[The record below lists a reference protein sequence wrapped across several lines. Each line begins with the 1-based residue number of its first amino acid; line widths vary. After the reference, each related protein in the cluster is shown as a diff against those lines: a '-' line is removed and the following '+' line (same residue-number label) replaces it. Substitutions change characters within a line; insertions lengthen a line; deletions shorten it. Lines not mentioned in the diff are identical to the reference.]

1 MYSDILRTSR
11 LRANDSFRRL
21 TRETR
26 LSVDHLMLP
35 IFVVPGHGIRQEIAS
50 MPGVY
55 RLSVDEVIRE
65 VQEVCEFRIPGIL
78 LFGVPERK
86 DAFGG
91 SAYDPEGVV
100 QQAVRAI
107 KSQLLR
113 VVVATDVC
121 LCAYTTHGH
130 CGVVEK
136 NQIVNDATHE
146 ILVKVAL
153 SHVRA
158 GADLVAPS
166 DMMDGRVAKIR
177 LALDT
182 HGFGH
187 VPIMSYAA
195 KFYSAFYGPFRD
207 VQDSRPQFGDRAS
220 YQIDPANPREAMREI
235 EIDIQ
240 EGADIVMIK
249 PALPYLDIIARA
261 RYVADVPIAAYQVS
275 GEYAMVQAAADKQ
288 WLDGPRVMMESLQSI
303 KRAGADII
311 ITYFAKEAARAL
323 RARS

>member
-35 IFVVPGHGIRQEIAS
+35 IFVVPGHGVRQEIAS

-107 KSQLLR
+107 KSQLFKD
-113 VVVATDVC
+113 ATYNFTFRC
-121 LCAYTTHGH
+121 
-130 CGVVEK
+130 
-136 NQIVNDATHE
+136 IVNQYF
-146 ILVKVAL
+146 IC
-153 SHVRA
+153 
-158 GADLVAPS
+158 
-166 DMMDGRVAKIR
+166 
-177 LALDT
+177 
-182 HGFGH
+182 
-187 VPIMSYAA
+187 
-195 KFYSAFYGPFRD
+195 
-207 VQDSRPQFGDRAS
+207 
-220 YQIDPANPREAMREI
+220 
-235 EIDIQ
+235 
-240 EGADIVMIK
+240 
-249 PALPYLDIIARA
+249 
-261 RYVADVPIAAYQVS
+261 
-275 GEYAMVQAAADKQ
+275 
-288 WLDGPRVMMESLQSI
+288 
-303 KRAGADII
+303 KRGNKYK
-311 ITYFAKEAARAL
+311 T
-323 RARS
+323 